1 MKFDIVIVIVILLV
15 VGWLFLQHKLKSQEL
30 MLAQYATQ
38 LENTQSDLE
47 SLRSVMATQESVR
60 KLRDEMSLVLATGT
74 VLIESQA
81 QVNINSIVE
90 LKEQLKD
97 ESKQVGRDVNVLSRH
112 TVEWLQRYEQGR
124 KN

>member
-74 VLIESQA
+74 VLIESQT
-81 QVNINSIVE
+81 QVNINSINE

-112 TVEWLQRYEQGR
+112 TIEWLQRYEQGR

>member
-1 MKFDIVIVIVILLV
+1 MKFNLAIVILLV
-15 VGWLFLQHKLKSQEL
+15 VGGLFLQHKLKSQEL
-30 MLAQYATQ
+30 ILAQYAAQ
-38 LENTQSDLE
+38 LESTQSELE
-47 SLRSVMATQESVR
+47 SLQSVMATQESVR
-60 KLRDEMSLVLATGT
+60 KLKDEMSLVLATGT

-97 ESKQVGRDVNVLSRH
+97 ESKQVGRDVNVLNRH

>member
-1 MKFDIVIVIVILLV
+1 MKFNIVIVIVLV
-15 VGWLFLQHKLKSQEL
+15 VGGLFLQHKLKSQEL

-74 VLIESQA
+74 VLIESQT
-81 QVNINSIVE
+81 QVNINSINE

>member
-1 MKFDIVIVIVILLV
+1 MKFNLAIVILLV
-15 VGWLFLQHKLKSQEL
+15 VGGLFLQHKLKSQEL
-30 MLAQYATQ
+30 MLAQYAAQ

-60 KLRDEMSLVLATGT
+60 KLKDEMSLVLATGT

>member
-1 MKFDIVIVIVILLV
+1 MKFNLAIVILLV
-15 VGWLFLQHKLKSQEL
+15 VGGLFLQHKLKSQEL
-30 MLAQYATQ
+30 LLAQYAAQ

-60 KLRDEMSLVLATGT
+60 KLKDEMSLVLATGT

-97 ESKQVGRDVNVLSRH
+97 ESKQVGRDVNVLNRH

>member
-1 MKFDIVIVIVILLV
+1 MKFNLVIVILLV
-15 VGWLFLQHKLKSQEL
+15 VGGLFLQHKLKSQEL

-60 KLRDEMSLVLATGT
+60 KLKDEMSLVLATGT

-81 QVNINSIVE
+81 QVNINSINE

-112 TVEWLQRYEQGR
+112 TIEWLQRYEQGR

>member
-1 MKFDIVIVIVILLV
+1 MKFNLAIVILLV
-15 VGWLFLQHKLKSQEL
+15 VGGLFLQHKLKSQEL

-60 KLRDEMSLVLATGT
+60 KLKDEMSLVLATGT

>member
-1 MKFDIVIVIVILLV
+1 MKFNIVIVIVILLV
-15 VGWLFLQHKLKSQEL
+15 VGGLFLQHKLKSQEL

-74 VLIESQA
+74 VLIESQT
-81 QVNINSIVE
+81 QVNINSINE

>member
-1 MKFDIVIVIVILLV
+1 MKFNIAIVILLV
-15 VGWLFLQHKLKSQEL
+15 VGGLFLQHKLKSQEL
-30 MLAQYATQ
+30 MLAQYAAQ
-38 LENTQSDLE
+38 LESTQSDLK
-47 SLRSVMATQESVR
+47 SLESVMATQESVR

-74 VLIESQA
+74 VLIESQT
-81 QVNINSIVE
+81 QVNINSINK

-97 ESKQVGRDVNVLSRH
+97 ESKQAGRDVNVLSRH

>member
-1 MKFDIVIVIVILLV
+1 MKFNLAIVILLV
-15 VGWLFLQHKLKSQEL
+15 VGGLFLQHKLKSQEL
-30 MLAQYATQ
+30 MIAQYATQ

-60 KLRDEMSLVLATGT
+60 KLKDEMSLVLATGT
-74 VLIESQA
+74 VLIESQT
-81 QVNINSIVE
+81 QVNINSINE

>member
-1 MKFDIVIVIVILLV
+1 MKFNIAIIILLV
-15 VGWLFLQHKLKSQEL
+15 VGGLFLQHKLKSQEL
-30 MLAQYATQ
+30 MIAQYATQ

-60 KLRDEMSLVLATGT
+60 KLRDEMSLVLAAGT
-74 VLIESQA
+74 VLIESQT
-81 QVNINSIVE
+81 QVNINSINE

>member
-1 MKFDIVIVIVILLV
+1 MKFNIVIVIVILLV
-15 VGWLFLQHKLKSQEL
+15 VGGLFLQHKLKSQEL

-74 VLIESQA
+74 VLIENQT
-81 QVNINSIVE
+81 QVNINSINE

>member
-74 VLIESQA
+74 VLIESQT
-81 QVNINSIVE
+81 QVNINSINE

>member
-1 MKFDIVIVIVILLV
+1 MKFNLAIVILLV
-15 VGWLFLQHKLKSQEL
+15 VGGLFLQHKLKSQEL
-30 MLAQYATQ
+30 LLAQYATQ

-60 KLRDEMSLVLATGT
+60 KLKDEMSLVLATGT

-112 TVEWLQRYEQGR
+112 TIEWLQRYEQGR

>member
-1 MKFDIVIVIVILLV
+1 MKFNLVIVILLV
-15 VGWLFLQHKLKSQEL
+15 VGGLFLQHKLKSQEL

-60 KLRDEMSLVLATGT
+60 KLKDEMSLVLATGT

>member
-1 MKFDIVIVIVILLV
+1 MKFNIAIVILLV
-15 VGWLFLQHKLKSQEL
+15 VGGLFLQHKLKSQEL

-38 LENTQSDLE
+38 LQSTQSDLE
-47 SLRSVMATQESVR
+47 SLQSVMATQESVR

-74 VLIESQA
+74 VLIESQT
-81 QVNINSIVE
+81 QVNINSINE

>member
-1 MKFDIVIVIVILLV
+1 MKFNLAIVILLV
-15 VGWLFLQHKLKSQEL
+15 VGGLFLQHKLKSQEL
-30 MLAQYATQ
+30 MLAQYVAQ

-47 SLRSVMATQESVR
+47 ELQSVMATQESVR
-60 KLRDEMSLVLATGT
+60 KLKDEMSLVLATGT

-112 TVEWLQRYEQGR
+112 TIEWLQRYEQGR

>member
-1 MKFDIVIVIVILLV
+1 MI
-15 VGWLFLQHKLKSQEL
+15 
-30 MLAQYATQ
+30 AQYATQ
-38 LENTQSDLE
+38 LESTQSDLE

-74 VLIESQA
+74 VLIENQT
-81 QVNINSIVE
+81 QVNINSINE

>member
-1 MKFDIVIVIVILLV
+1 MKFNLAIVILLV
-15 VGWLFLQHKLKSQEL
+15 VGGLFLQHKLKSQEL
-30 MLAQYATQ
+30 LLAQYATQ

-47 SLRSVMATQESVR
+47 SLQSVMATQESVR

-74 VLIESQA
+74 VLIESQT
-81 QVNINSIVE
+81 QVNINSINE

-97 ESKQVGRDVNVLSRH
+97 ESKQAGRDVNVLSRH

>member
-112 TVEWLQRYEQGR
+112 TIEWLQRYEQGR

>member
-1 MKFDIVIVIVILLV
+1 MKFNLVIVILLV
-15 VGWLFLQHKLKSQEL
+15 VGGLFLQHKLKSQEL
-30 MLAQYATQ
+30 MLAQYAAQ
-38 LENTQSDLE
+38 LESTQSELE
-47 SLRSVMATQESVR
+47 SLQSVMATQESVR
-60 KLRDEMSLVLATGT
+60 KLKDEMSLVLATGT

-81 QVNINSIVE
+81 QVNINSINE

-97 ESKQVGRDVNVLSRH
+97 ESKQVGRDVNVLNRH

>member
-1 MKFDIVIVIVILLV
+1 MKFNIAIVILLV
-15 VGWLFLQHKLKSQEL
+15 VGGLFLQHKLKSQEL
-30 MLAQYATQ
+30 MLAQYVKQ

-60 KLRDEMSLVLATGT
+60 KLKDEMSLVLATGT

-112 TVEWLQRYEQGR
+112 TIEWLQRYEQGR

>member
-1 MKFDIVIVIVILLV
+1 MKFNIAIVILLV
-15 VGWLFLQHKLKSQEL
+15 VGGLFLQHKLKSQEL
-30 MLAQYATQ
+30 MLAQYAAQ

-47 SLRSVMATQESVR
+47 SLESVMATQESVR
-60 KLRDEMSLVLATGT
+60 KLKDEMSLVLATGT
-74 VLIESQA
+74 VLIESQT
-81 QVNINSIVE
+81 QVNINSINE